1 MKTERT
7 PTPQA
12 EYIKGSLRVKG
23 QFLTKGVWC
32 GYTFPDS

>member
-12 EYIKGSLRVKG
+12 DYIKGSLRFKG
-23 QFLTKGVWC
+23 QFLTKG
-32 GYTFPDS
+32 GKE